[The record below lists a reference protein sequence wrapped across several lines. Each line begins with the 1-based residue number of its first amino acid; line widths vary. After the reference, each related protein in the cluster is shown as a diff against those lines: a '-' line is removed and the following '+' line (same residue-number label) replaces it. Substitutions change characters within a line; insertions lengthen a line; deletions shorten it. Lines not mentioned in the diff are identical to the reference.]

1 MSETERKEM
10 DMEDEGLKEVMGSSF
25 IDETVPLSEMPA
37 HPQTNAYTTR
47 TEKAAH
53 SPANGPAKVF
63 EKCTDCHLVK
73 QRTWMD
79 DLKDVTKSV
88 AIFGGLNMLI
98 FYWQQAGLVADSVAV
113 PCTWVCLILAG
124 IGVGEVRGVRKM
136 LGRACK

>member
-10 DMEDEGLKEVMGSSF
+10 DLEDEGLKEVMGGRF
-25 IDETVPLSEMPA
+25 IDETTPLADMAQEEEEC
-37 HPQTNAYTTR
+37 TYTAR
-47 TEKAAH
+47 TQKTAH
-53 SPANGPAKVF
+53 SPASGPAKA
-63 EKCTDCHLVK
+63 EQKCNDCPLVK

-79 DLKDVTKSV
+79 DLKDVTKAI

-124 IGVGEVRGVRKM
+124 IGVGKVLGIRKV